1 MKVQKMNP
9 NNMNAMQMNNASA
22 MMGAMNMMQK
32 LGKGKRKY
40 SVELDKNDKKFLGK
54 FLEEAK
60 KQFPQTGDQGVKP
73 IIEFFDY
80 INSICKDVAKKELKL
95 SFEELEFLKK
105 MLSDSV
111 KGMEGM
117 SFKWYQLI
125 RKAMVK
131 LMVKQYRE
139 LLKKIN

>member
-9 NNMNAMQMNNASA
+9 NNMNPMQMNNASS

-40 SVELDKNDKKFLGK
+40 GIALDKNDKKFLGK

-60 KQFPQTGDQGVKP
+60 KQFPEGGEQGAKP
-73 IIEFFDY
+73 IVEFFDY
-80 INSICKDVAKKELKL
+80 INLICQDTNKPELRL

-111 KGMEGM
+111 RGMEGM

-125 RKAMVK
+125 RKGMVK
-131 LMVKQYRE
+131 LMLKQYRE

>member
-9 NNMNAMQMNNASA
+9 NNMSPMQMNNASS

-40 SVELDKNDKKFLGK
+40 SIELEKNDKKFLGK

-60 KQFPQTGDQGVKP
+60 KQFPSTADQGTKP
-73 IIEFFDY
+73 IVEFFDY
-80 INSICKDVAKKELKL
+80 INSICQDTTKKELRL

-111 KGMEGM
+111 RGMEAM
-117 SFKWYQLI
+117 NFKWYQLI
-125 RKAMVK
+125 RKGMVK